1 MTKRVI
7 ELVRVSTSG
16 QAADG
21 RAGIPAQ
28 REINRRTAKVYDL
41 EIVETILIS
50 DVSGISVLACPEM
63 QKLLRLIE
71 SPNIQGVLTK
81 EFSRV
86 IRPEKYTDYA
96 LLEHFIE
103 TNTILF
109 LPDGPIDLSSKTGK
123 FFGTIRAAVAGLE
136 RREILERMQDAKES
150 LRRAGRHVGG
160 SSSLPYG
167 VGYSKE
173 KGWYYTTEATKVRA
187 AFALFGSEGLGYAEI
202 ARKLNIPRSNVRY
215 ILENP
220 IYTGV
225 RVYDEKRDASYAG
238 YVPKPGGRQGYRKKI
253 KRSEEE
259 VIRVPVLEG
268 IVTET
273 EFVQVQEMIGLRRA
287 KHWRSTSG
295 IPGRYTYNGFLK
307 CGDCGAPLYTHTSK
321 REFYLCKTRH
331 SRERRQ
337 RAQLNL
343 EPCSNRYMLRDK
355 LEPKIDSLLSGKLLE
370 ARFLRTLIEAHNK
383 RLLRS
388 PTDKDQVDLG
398 TVRQRISAL
407 QEKKN
412 RILEAFYEG
421 ITGREER
428 DEALASVEQE
438 IVTYQGIAER
448 SALQRPKL
456 PVANLDAALQ
466 ILEPF
471 AAWDFLQREERR
483 SLLRHLCPEISVF
496 RYTVKSVTLNLKG
509 FLAQSFDRNTSCH
522 SKMDA

>member
-16 QAADG
+16 QAAGD

-50 DVSGISVLACPEM
+50 DVSGASVLACPEM

-71 SPNIQGVLTK
+71 SPNIQGVVTK
-81 EFSRV
+81 EFSRI

-173 KGWYYTTEATKVRA
+173 KGWCYTAEATKVRA
-187 AFALFGSEGLGYAEI
+187 AFALFGSGGLGYEEI

-225 RVYDEKRDASYAG
+225 RVYDEKRDASNAG
-238 YVPKPGGRQGYRKKI
+238 YVPKPDGRQGYRKKI
-253 KRSEEE
+253 KRSAEE

-273 EFVQVQEMIGLRRA
+273 EFAQVQEMIELRRA

-307 CGDCGAPLYTHTSK
+307 CGDCGAPLYTHTSQ

-343 EPCSNRYMLRDK
+343 EPCSNKYMLRDK
-355 LEPKIDSLLSGKLLE
+355 LETKINSLLSEKLLE
-370 ARFLRTLIEAHNK
+370 AQFLRALIEAHNN
-383 RLLRS
+383 RILLAPS
-388 PTDKDQVDLG
+388 NKDQVDLG
-398 TVRQRISAL
+398 TVHQRISAL

-421 ITGREER
+421 ITGRKER
-428 DEALASVEQE
+428 DEALASVERE
-438 IVTYQGIAER
+438 IATYQGIAQS

-456 PVANLDAALQ
+456 PVANLDSALQ

-471 AAWDFLQREERR
+471 ADWDFLQREERR

-509 FLAQSFDRNTSCH
+509 FFAQSSDRNNSGH
-522 SKMDA
+522 SRMGA